1 MKFQFIDTHR
11 THFKI
16 TIMCNVLN
24 VSSSGYYDWRDRSG
38 SDREKRHQNLTKKI
52 KKFHKASNEIY
63 GSPRIH
69 GDLIDDGERVGVNTV
84 ALLMKR
90 NGVQSKVHK
99 RFVVTTDSRHNL
111 KAAPNLLKRNFSSED
126 LNEKWVSD
134 VSFIATREGFLYLA
148 TVMDL
153 YSRLIVGWSMGN
165 SNTIVLIKDAL
176 TMALDRRGKVDGVI
190 LHSDRGVQYSST
202 DYQSFLR
209 SNGIICSM
217 SRKGNCWDNA
227 VMESFYHSLKTEWVR
242 FEDYRTRAQAKSSI
256 FEYIEIFYNR
266 QRRHSTLG
274 NRSPMAF
281 ETIGAH

>member
-1 MKFQFIDTHR
+1 
-11 THFKI
+11 
-16 TIMCNVLN
+16 MCNVLN

-38 SDREKRHQNLTKKI
+38 SDREERHQNLTKKI

-165 SNTIVLIKDAL
+165 SNTIVLIKDTL